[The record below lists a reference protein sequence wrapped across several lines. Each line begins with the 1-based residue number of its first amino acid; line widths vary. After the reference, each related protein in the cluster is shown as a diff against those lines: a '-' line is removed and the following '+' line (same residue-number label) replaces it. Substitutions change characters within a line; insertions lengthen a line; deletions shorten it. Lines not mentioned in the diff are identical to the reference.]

1 MSIKNHPNAGK
12 LLSSLRNTGYDSNYT
27 AIEDIIDNSIDAGAR
42 NVNVAINTVDKDVR
56 IIISDDGSG
65 MPEDVLDQA
74 LKLGSATQ
82 KDEMSD
88 LGKYGMGLCT
98 ASISM
103 AKSLQVIT
111 KQVNGDYL
119 YSSQDLDEVVETD
132 EFIKELR
139 KANKEEISLFN
150 DHVKGDHGTVVVLSK
165 TDRLTNTN
173 PTIFAN
179 NLAKDMGRIY
189 RKFIEAGIK
198 ISVNS
203 KKVPATDPLMTDV
216 EGTQIYSDEEYEV
229 PSRNGKD
236 KIRVKLAILPDVN
249 ETLESEMKMNIRSQG
264 FYVVRNNREI
274 ANGETLDVFKKHND
288 FNRLRIELS
297 FTSNLDNEMGVRFT
311 KNGVYPNQ
319 AISDFLKQE
328 IGGQIT
334 SIRKMFIKSQ
344 KADKSQEIDHSESAE
359 VIAKKSKLLITPEKV
374 IERRETRTNT
384 SDRPVKPEN
393 DEPRTR
399 NPKETKLSPAGLG
412 ARFETLSMGREGSM
426 YDCYQE
432 GKVIVIQWNV
442 DHPFYEKIVLVNKD
456 RKDITAGIDF
466 LIYAL
471 ASAELK
477 TTNDEN
483 SELISTIKSIM
494 SSNLRALLS

>member
-56 IIISDDGSG
+56 IIIADNGSG

-111 KQVNGDYL
+111 KQANGDYL
-119 YSSQDLDEVVETD
+119 FSSQDLDEIIEAD
-132 EFIKELR
+132 DFIKELR
-139 KANKEEISLFN
+139 KANEEEIALFN
-150 DHVKGDHGTVVVLSK
+150 DYINEDHGTVIILSK
-165 TDRLTNTN
+165 IDRLTNTN
-173 PTIFAN
+173 LTIFAN
-179 NLAKDMGRIY
+179 LLTKDMGRIY
-189 RKFIEAGIK
+189 RKFIKAGITL
-198 ISVNS
+198 SVNN
-203 KKVPATDPLMTDV
+203 KKIQAIDPLV
-216 EGTQIYSDEEYEV
+216 VNGGESEIYSDEEYEV
-229 PSRNGKD
+229 PTSRGKD
-236 KIRVKLAILPDVN
+236 RIGIKIAILPN
-249 ETLESEMKMNIRSQG
+249 LSTQAAKEEKMNIHSQG
-264 FYVVRNNREI
+264 FYVLRNNREI
-274 ANGETLDVFKKHND
+274 ASGKTLDVFTKHND

-311 KNGVYPNQ
+311 KNDVSPNQ

-334 SIRKMFIKSQ
+334 SLRKVFQKLQ

-359 VIAKKSKLLITPEKV
+359 VIAKKSKLLITPESI
-374 IERRETRTNT
+374 IEKRGPRVNTNT
-384 SDRPVKPEN
+384 KTQSNN
-393 DEPRTR
+393 DDLRER
-399 NPKETKLSPAGLG
+399 NPKETKVSSNGLG
-412 ARFETLSMGREGSM
+412 ARFETLSMGSAGSM

-477 TTNDEN
+477 TTNDDN
-483 SELISTIKSIM
+483 IELMNNIKSIM

>member
-1 MSIKNHPNAGK
+1 
-12 LLSSLRNTGYDSNYT
+12 LRNTGYDSNYT
-27 AIEDIIDNSIDAGAR
+27 AVEDIIDNSIDAGATS
-42 NVNVAINTVDKDVR
+42 VNVSINTVDKDLR
-56 IIISDDGSG
+56 IIISDNGSG

-103 AKSLQVIT
+103 AKGLEVIT
-111 KQVNGDYL
+111 KQASGEYL
-119 YSSQDLDEVVETD
+119 YSSQDLDEVVEAD
-132 EFIKELR
+132 DFIKELR
-139 KANKEEISLFN
+139 KANKDEIALFN
-150 DHVKGDHGTVVVLSK
+150 QYVKGDHGTMIVLTK
-165 TDRLTNTN
+165 IDRLTNTN

-179 NLAKDMGRIY
+179 LLSKEMGRIY
-189 RKFIEAGIK
+189 RKFIEAGI
-198 ISVNS
+198 ILSVND
-203 KKVPATDPLMTDV
+203 KKVPAVDPLMLDQK
-216 EGTQIYSDEEYEV
+216 GTQIYSDEEYEV

-236 KIRVKLAILPDVN
+236 KIRVKVVILPDVN
-249 ETLESEMKMNIRSQG
+249 EALESELKMNIRSQG

-311 KNGVYPNQ
+311 KNGVFPNQ

-334 SIRKMFIKSQ
+334 SIRKIFIKSQ
-344 KADKSQEIDHSESAE
+344 KADKSQEIDHSGSADT
-359 VIAKKSKLLITPEKV
+359 IAKKSKLLITPEKV
-374 IERRETRTNT
+374 IEKREPRVNSTE
-384 SDRPVKPEN
+384 RPTKTET
-393 DEPRTR
+393 DEPRIR
-399 NPKETKLSPAGLG
+399 NPKEIKLSPNGLG
-412 ARFETLSMGREGSM
+412 ARFETLSMGREGSV

-432 GKVIVIQWNV
+432 GKVIVMQWNV
-442 DHPFYEKIVLVNKD
+442 DHPFYEKIVLLNKD
-456 RKDITAGIDF
+456 RKDVTAGIDF

-477 TTNDEN
+477 TTNDDN
-483 SELISTIKSIM
+483 SELLSTIKSIM

>member
-1 MSIKNHPNAGK
+1 MIIKNHPNAGK

-27 AIEDIIDNSIDAGAR
+27 AVEDIVDNSIDAGATKI
-42 NVNVAINTVDKDVR
+42 NIAINVVDKDPR
-56 IIISDDGSG
+56 IIIADNGSG
-65 MPEDVLDQA
+65 MPESVLDQA
-74 LKLGSATQ
+74 LKLGSDTQ
-82 KDEMSD
+82 KDEISD

-111 KQVNGDYL
+111 KQINQDYL
-119 YSSQDLDEVVETD
+119 YSSQDLDEVVAAND
-132 EFIKELR
+132 FIKELR
-139 KANKEEISLFN
+139 KANDSEITLFN
-150 DHVKGDHGTVVVLSK
+150 KHIGEDHGTIVVLSK
-165 TDRLTNTN
+165 IDRLTNTN

-179 NLAKDMGRIY
+179 LLAKEMGRIY
-189 RKFIEAGIK
+189 RKFIDAGIVF
-198 ISVNS
+198 SVNDKEIS
-203 KKVPATDPLMTDV
+203 AVDPLMIN
-216 EGTQIYSDEEYEV
+216 EKGTQVYSDEEYDV
-229 PSRNGKD
+229 PTRNGKD
-236 KIRVKLAILPDVN
+236 KIRVKIAILPDVN
-249 ETLESEMKMNIRSQG
+249 EALEKELKMNIHSQG
-264 FYVVRNNREI
+264 FYVIRNNREI
-274 ANGETLDVFKKHND
+274 ANGVTLDVFKKHND

-319 AISDFLKQE
+319 AISDFLKEQ

-334 SIRKMFIKSQ
+334 SIRKLFTKLQ
-344 KADKSQEIDHSESAE
+344 KADKSQEIDHTESAS
-359 VIAKKSKLLITPEKV
+359 VIAKKAKLLITPEKI
-374 IERRETRTNT
+374 IEKREAKIYTT
-384 SDRPVKPEN
+384 DKPVKLTTS
-393 DEPRTR
+393 EPRTR
-399 NPKETKLSPAGLG
+399 TPKETKLSPNGLG
-412 ARFETLSMGREGSM
+412 ARFETLSMGREGAV

-456 RKDITAGIDF
+456 RKDLTSGIDF

-477 TTNDEN
+477 TSNDDN
-483 SELISTIKSIM
+483 SELLSTIKSIM

>member
-27 AIEDIIDNSIDAGAR
+27 AVEDIIDNSIDAGATK
-42 NVNVAINTVDKDVR
+42 VNVAINTVDKDLR
-56 IIISDDGSG
+56 IIIADNGSG
-65 MPEDVLDQA
+65 MSDDILDQA

-82 KDEMSD
+82 KDEISD

-103 AKSLQVIT
+103 AKGLAVIT
-111 KQVNGDYL
+111 KEENGEYL
-119 YSSQDLDEVVETD
+119 YSSQDLDEIVEVND
-132 EFIKELR
+132 FVKEKR
-139 KANKEEISLFN
+139 KANDEEISLFKEF
-150 DHVKGDHGTVVVLSK
+150 VKDNHGTLIILTK
-165 TDRLTNTN
+165 IDRLTNTN

-179 NLAKDMGRIY
+179 LLLKEMGRIY
-189 RKFIEAGIK
+189 RKFIEAGVVLT
-198 ISVNS
+198 VND
-203 KKVPATDPLMTDV
+203 KKVPVVDPMMIN
-216 EGTQIYSDEEYEV
+216 EKGTQVYSDEEYEV
-229 PSRNGKD
+229 PSGQGKD
-236 KIRVKLAILPDVN
+236 KIGVKVVILPDVN
-249 ETLESEMKMNIRSQG
+249 ETLEKELKMNIHSQG
-264 FYVVRNNREI
+264 FYVIRNNREI
-274 ANGETLDVFKKHND
+274 ASGQTLDVFKKHND

-328 IGGQIT
+328 IGGQIA

-344 KADKSQEIDHSESAE
+344 KADKSKEIDHTESAS
-359 VIAKKSKLLITPEKV
+359 VIAKKSKLLITPERV
-374 IERRETRTNT
+374 IEKRQPKTN
-384 SDRPVKPEN
+384 VKDDPKKKEA
-393 DEPRTR
+393 EKTKPRT
-399 NPKETKLSPAGLG
+399 PKDTKLSPNGLG

-442 DHPFYEKIVLVNKD
+442 DHPFYEKIVLLNKD
-456 RKDITAGIDF
+456 RKGVTSGIDF